1 MTDSDSRTADK
12 SAKPSR
18 RRLLKAT
25 GAIAAGLAAP
35 TFLRIGPALAAY
47 PERPIK
53 IVVANTPGGPSD
65 ISARMM
71 AAEMQQVLGGSVF
84 VENKGGAGGNIGYGF
99 VARSDPDG
107 YTILLTTS
115 AYVVN
120 PSLYAQATYD
130 PFKDF
135 VPVMVIGASPN
146 AFVVPAQ
153 SDIKTMPELIAKAKA
168 NSGKLNWTSPG
179 AGTTPYLAGEVL
191 KLRTG
196 INMQHI
202 PFPGA
207 GPATTAVLAGQVD
220 LYTANIGSLMGLI
233 DAGKVRPIAVTS
245 KERWPDLPNVPSLEE
260 LGIKDAVSDTFQA
273 IYAPAGTPQPAID
286 RLVKELTAILARPDV
301 KEKFVKAGLPVVA
314 EGPDVFRARI
324 AREVPMYKEII
335 DKAGLKIQ

>member
-1 MTDSDSRTADK
+1 MSVSRTARI
-12 SAKPSR
+12 AQ
-18 RRLLKAT
+18 RLLPALT
-25 GAIAAGLAAP
+25 SLVVLAAISQNA
-35 TFLRIGPALAAY
+35 RAEY
-47 PERPIK
+47 PERQITM
-53 IVVANTPGGPSD
+53 IVCFPAGGGTDIAARLINT
-65 ISARMM
+65 
-71 AAEMQQVLGGSVF
+71 QLGEALGKPVII
-84 VENKGGAGGNIGYGF
+84 ENRGGAGGNIGIAAA
-99 VARSDPDG
+99 ARAGGDG
-107 YTILLTTS
+107 HTLLVCSS

-153 SDIKTMPELIAKAKA
+153 SEIKSMNEIIARAKA
-168 NSGKLNWTSPG
+168 NPGKLNWTSPG
-179 AGTTPYLAGEVL
+179 AGTTPHLAGEVL

-196 INMQHI
+196 IEMQHI
-202 PFPGA
+202 PFAGA

-233 DAGKVRPIAVTS
+233 GGGKVRPIAVTS
-245 KERWPDLPNVPSLEE
+245 KERWGELPDVPSLDE
-260 LGIKDAVSDTFQA
+260 LGIKDAVSDTFQG
-273 IYAPAGTPQPAID
+273 IYAPAGTPQAVVD
-286 RLVKELTAILARPDV
+286 RLAKELTAILARPDV
-301 KEKFVKAGLPVVA
+301 REKFVKAGLPVVA